1 MLGNAWAILP
11 PLPST
16 HLFTGLLP
24 VSASRQPLTLRN
36 LLGVL
41 RAAFAAWL
49 NSDAFLHAA
58 ALAYYTIFSV
68 VPLLVFF
75 ISLST
80 TVADNSDVQW
90 RIVAGIQRQAG
101 AGPATFVRE
110 VVVNSETYLSSRL
123 ATGFGVLVLI
133 WGASSVF
140 HQMQNSL
147 NAMWHLVPRAGNI
160 RQGLLYVLTLRL
172 LSALIVI
179 LAGLLLVSLVV
190 MNTLWTADVIDPIH
204 DFVVAV
210 SGRNP
215 WLRAVITPAIYVFF
229 FMLMFK
235 FLPQAQVRWRDLL
248 PGAVLIT
255 ALIWAGN
262 QVIGFYLSSIFL
274 ASIYG
279 AGGSV
284 VVFLLWIY
292 YIAVILLFGAKFILV
307 YCQRIGQPITPRSRV
322 IHKL

>member
-1 MLGNAWAILP
+1 M
-11 PLPST
+11 S
-16 HLFTGLLP
+16 
-24 VSASRQPLTLRN
+24 VSRQPFTLRN

-41 RAAFAAWL
+41 RASFAAWL

-80 TVADNSDVQW
+80 QVAHNSEVQW

-101 AGPATFVRE
+101 EGPATFVRE
-110 VVVNSETYLSSRL
+110 VVVNSETYLNSRL

-147 NAMWHLVPRAGNI
+147 NAMWHLVPRPGSI
-160 RQGLLYVLTLRL
+160 RQGMLYVVTLRL

-190 MNTLWTADVIDPIH
+190 LNTLWTADAIVPIH
-204 DFVVAV
+204 DFVASI

-215 WLRAVITPAIYVFF
+215 WLRSVTTPAVYVLFF
-229 FMLMFK
+229 VLMFK

-255 ALIWAGN
+255 VLIWVGN

-292 YIAVILLFGAKFILV
+292 YIAIILLFGAKFILV
-307 YCQRIGQPITPRSRV
+307 YCQRLGQPITPRSRV
-322 IHKL
+322 VHKT